1 MTKTTATVDAA
12 ELNLVDSEK
21 NLEASEPE
29 VKLTS
34 EEETRMRAMIEANVF
49 YGHVKSKT
57 NPKMRVNIASTKS
70 GVEVI
75 DLLKVMKALDA
86 ATKLIKDKVSKG
98 GTVLF
103 VGTTPAAKF
112 AVKATAVKLGMP
124 YVTERWLGGTLTN
137 FKTISSRVGY
147 FKKLEEDKNTGKL
160 LSKYTKKERLDI
172 DRELA
177 RFEKLLRGIETLDRM
192 PAVVFVADM
201 GTNQI
206 ASEEAK
212 RMKIPSVGLVN
223 TNTDP
228 DLLDFPIPANDRNSK
243 SVSYVISAIENA
255 IMEGKAAQKAAE
267 EAKVVAK

>member
-1 MTKTTATVDAA
+1 MTKTAEAIDTNLDDAK
-12 ELNLVDSEK
+12 V
-21 NLEASEPE
+21 EAPE
-29 VKLTS
+29 IKLTS
-34 EEETRMRAMIEANVF
+34 EEESRMKAMIEANIF

-57 NPKMRVNIASTKS
+57 NPKMRANIVSTKS

-86 ATKLIKDKVSKG
+86 ATKLIKEKVAKG

-112 AVKATAVKLGMP
+112 AVKETAVKLGMP

-147 FKKLEEDKNTGKL
+147 FKKLEDDKNTGRL
-160 LSKYTKKERLDI
+160 GKYTKKERVGI

-177 RFEKLLRGIETLDRM
+177 RFEKLLRGIEKLDRM
-192 PAVVFVADM
+192 PGVVFVADM
-201 GTNQI
+201 GTNEI
-206 ASEEAK
+206 ASTEAK

-228 DLLDFPIPANDRNSK
+228 DLLDYPIPANDRNSK
-243 SVSYVISAIENA
+243 SVSFILSAIEEA
-255 IMEGKAAQKAAE
+255 VLEGKAAAKAAE